1 MQIINDGNECPGCT
15 LAKMLI
21 NLVLSQVLALVSAT
35 AQEMAYE
42 GDLLEALKIE
52 FEPVPQ
58 PRRYLRR
65 VGAGDRCADQAGGD
79 GATGDTTAALKK

>member
-42 GDLLEALKIE
+42 GDLLEALKIKSNLYHSLAATCAE
-52 FEPVPQ
+52 WAQGTDARIKQEEMAPPETPQ
-58 PRRYLRR
+58 RH
-65 VGAGDRCADQAGGD
+65 
-79 GATGDTTAALKK
+79 